1 MQSIKTWS
9 LSVIQPPRTIAIV
22 GAGFSGTVV
31 AINLLQQPSARP
43 VRVIL
48 LDRAAAGRGVAYAER
63 EYPYLLNV
71 PAGRMSADARDP
83 LGFLKFA
90 RVRVPGATAQDFLPR
105 NLYGEYLE
113 ARLREAENGAAEG
126 VWLERIS
133 GTACS
138 LQCRNNGQRY
148 CLQLTDGSSIAADDL
163 VLALGNPPSA
173 ALPGAENLLG
183 SWSYVAD
190 PWSAPVRFRAGE
202 RVLVVGTG
210 LTMADVVIAGTS
222 PAPRDVHV
230 YAISRH
236 GLVPP
241 SQSPLGHEPIELET
255 RPLMEAASFSTRALF
270 HAVRDLADDLV
281 RRGGDWREVINHI
294 RNLAPQLWQRLPV
307 RERQRFLRHVRP
319 YWDIHRHRLPHQT
332 LAELEKLR
340 CERKLTVQAGRILG
354 LERVAGRVRVTWQP
368 RGSGARATLL
378 VDRVINCTGPNY
390 DPRRSR
396 DPLVVSLLALGL
408 AVPDSLGLGVR
419 TAAFGALLDARG
431 RRVSGLYYVG
441 PMLRPDHW
449 ESTAV
454 PELREHASRLAL
466 HLGSAALKRTVA
478 I

>member
-1 MQSIKTWS
+1 
-9 LSVIQPPRTIAIV
+9 VIQLPRRTIAIV

-31 AINLLQQPSARP
+31 AINLLQQPSATP
-43 VRVIL
+43 VRVLL
-48 LDRAAAGRGVAYAER
+48 LDRVAAGRGVAYADR

-71 PAGRMSADARDP
+71 PAGRMSADAGDP
-83 LGFLKFA
+83 LEFLKFA
-90 RVRVPGATAQDFLPR
+90 RARVPGATAQDFLPR
-105 NLYGEYLE
+105 SLYGEYLE
-113 ARLREAENGAAEG
+113 SRLRAAESSAAHG
-126 VWLERIS
+126 VWLERMA

-138 LQCRNNGQRY
+138 LQSLNNGQRY
-148 CLQLTDGSSIAADDL
+148 CLQLTDGRSIVADDL
-163 VLALGNPPSA
+163 VLALGNPPSE
-173 ALPGAENLLG
+173 ALPGTENLVG
-183 SWSYVAD
+183 SWSYIAD
-190 PWSAPVRFRAGE
+190 PWSAPVKFCTGE

-222 PAPRDVHV
+222 TAPRDVHV

-241 SQSPLGHEPIELET
+241 SQTALGHEPLQIET
-255 RPLMEAASFSTRALF
+255 RRLTEAASFSTRALF
-270 HAVRDLADDLV
+270 RAVRELADDLAQ
-281 RRGGDWREVINHI
+281 RGGDWREVINHI
-294 RNLAPQLWQRLPV
+294 RNLAPQLWQRMPA

-319 YWDIHRHRLPHQT
+319 YWDVHRHRLPSQT
-332 LAELEKLR
+332 LAEIDKLR
-340 CERKLTVQAGRILG
+340 CERKLTVQAGRILN
-354 LERVAGRVRVTWQP
+354 LERVAGRVRVTWRP
-368 RGSGARATLL
+368 RGTGARATLL

-396 DPLVVSLLALGL
+396 DPLLVSLLAQGL
-408 AVPDSLGLGVR
+408 AVPDSLGLGMR

-454 PELREHASRLAL
+454 PELREHATRLAQ
-466 HLGSAALKRTVA
+466 HLSSPALMRTVA